1 MSIFDKWNKA
11 VDGEALAKDVKE
23 VEENGG
29 NFEYKE
35 VPFGEYEVKIDKM
48 ELKESKKGDPMF
60 TCWFK
65 VLEGEFKDSIIFMNQ
80 VILQGF
86 QIHIVNEFL
95 KSLGTELNVEFD
107 GNYAHY
113 NDLIMDIAEEI
124 DGKCEY
130 LLAYDQNKKGYN
142 TFKINEIFDI

>member
-1 MSIFDKWNKA
+1 MSVFDKWNKA

-29 NFEYKE
+29 SFEYKE
-35 VPFGEYEVKIDKM
+35 VPHGEYEVKIDKM

-60 TCWFK
+60 SVWFK
-65 VLEGEFKDSIIFMNQ
+65 IVAGEYKDSIIFMNQ

-95 KSLGTELNVEFD
+95 KSLGTRINVEFD

-113 NDLIMDIAEEI
+113 NDVILDVAEEI
-124 DGKCEY
+124 DGKNEF
-130 LLAYDQNKKGYN
+130 LLDYGQNKKGYN
-142 TFKINEIFDI
+142 TFEILEIFDV

>member
-1 MSIFDKWNKA
+1 
-11 VDGEALAKDVKE
+11 
-23 VEENGG
+23 
-29 NFEYKE
+29 
-35 VPFGEYEVKIDKM
+35 M
-48 ELKESKKGDPMF
+48 ELKESKK
-60 TCWFK
+60 K
-65 VLEGEFKDSIIFMNQ
+65 VTQCSHVGSRFWKVNSGFNQISMNQ